1 MQLMQGINM
10 FNYLPTHSLKKN
22 RVSVTPGTNNIAR
35 PAIFP
40 VKPGRVGV
48 VGGSLAQTGRCFCGS
63 KDSLW
68 LQGCI

>member
-48 VGGSLAQTGRCFCGS
+48 VGWVPDTHLSLFIMLLSVISVQ
-63 KDSLW
+63 K
-68 LQGCI
+68 